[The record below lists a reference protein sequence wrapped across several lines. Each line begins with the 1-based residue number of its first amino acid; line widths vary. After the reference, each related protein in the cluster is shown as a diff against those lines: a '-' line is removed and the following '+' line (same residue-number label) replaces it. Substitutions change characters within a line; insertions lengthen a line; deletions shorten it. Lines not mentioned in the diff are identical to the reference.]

1 MTSHAMAVGAVA
13 GAIASTALQ
22 RHPSFSRKNSKGA
35 TSKSSSSS
43 STERATS
50 TGASSSASA
59 SSRGDGKNVG
69 ILALEVY
76 TPRTYVSQSS
86 LEEHSGVSP
95 GRYTVGLG
103 QEGLAVTGDAEDVNS
118 MALTVT
124 HSLLE
129 KYDIDPNDV
138 GRLEVG
144 TETLV
149 DKSKS
154 TKTVL
159 MDLFGDN
166 TDIEGATVVNACY
179 GGTSAL
185 LNAFNWVE
193 SSAWDGR
200 YAIVV
205 AVDIATYARG
215 PARPTCGAGAVAVL
229 VGRNAP
235 LAFSDLRERATHASN
250 VYDFFKPD
258 HSVEYPTV
266 DGALSQV
273 CYYRALEDCYAKF
286 CDRVDRLNG
295 AGDVTAKDDGHFHAE
310 AADYFVF
317 HAPYNKLVQKSYGR
331 MHLIDAR
338 RRHARELLRKDSEEK
353 KDDEDEKNNNNND
366 ASAPQD
372 RSMGTALAEE
382 YLTKP
387 IEETHSDKAL
397 EGTLKSISKS
407 SYAQRL
413 TDANAAS
420 KIVGNT
426 YTASV
431 FLGLASLVDRVG
443 SRGEL
448 TPGKTAV
455 VFSYGSGALATMYRL
470 HIRDPF
476 ADSSNNSRVFTVDE
490 IARKLDLTSRLAS
503 REEVRPQELDLALE
517 TRARMHRGGAP
528 YSPVY
533 PTVGRMFPGT
543 YYLNGI
549 DSKWV
554 RSYSRVP
561 LDSEPDPAG
570 AMLAPPIVLRLA
582 ERDANSTPATGM
594 LGVMTRSASGNALD
608 KFADAKQRVACVI
621 TGTSAG
627 LPHGEEVGEV
637 FDPSNLQNLVEGK
650 MQCIRPISGSLKAA
664 MLDKNV
670 VQLKKHP
677 NGKTERLP
685 ISSDRDVI
693 KVAAQLGPLDLNA
706 SYGVPEGLAE
716 TMDIAAQVAV
726 AAGLE
731 ALKSASLVSGKSNDP
746 SEWMVPEQ
754 FRDSTGVVYASSF
767 PAMDAAV
774 GEVMRFLQS
783 KTVGAQSAERL
794 VFTLRNRILRAS
806 PDRELSDD
814 DEAAFARLLS
824 RVREVE
830 GGGTGGGG
838 DDASVCSTA
847 SSSPYE
853 FDRKFLF
860 RVLVLGNAQLAQ
872 LAGCRGPNTQTN
884 AACAGTTQAI
894 GMAQDMLIS
903 GRAERVVVVAGD
915 NGSGG
920 TLLPWLGSGFRALGA
935 ATTSEVVEDASCP
948 FDRRRS
954 GMVLGAGGIGMVL
967 ETESSFQRRTKV
979 PALPGCP
986 PCQIR
991 ARLLATQYSNS
1002 AFHGAAL
1009 DRNHIASEL
1018 KRFLNDVEL
1027 VHGVCKA
1034 EIATHGVYLSHE
1046 TSTHAS
1052 PAASCAGN
1060 EVAALRS
1067 AFGDEL
1073 LSKLLIL
1080 NTKGFTGHPMGVS
1093 FEDVAAVEVLMRQV
1107 VPPVPNYKE
1116 RDEYLGNIN
1125 ISRGGPYACRYA
1137 LRFAAGFGSQVAFAL
1152 YASSQHE

>member
-1 MTSHAMAVGAVA
+1 MTSHATLAVGAVA
-13 GAIASTALQ
+13 GAVGAVALQ
-22 RHPSFSRKNSKGA
+22 RHSSFRDGRGRS
-35 TSKSSSSS
+35 TSNV
-43 STERATS
+43 
-50 TGASSSASA
+50 GASA
-59 SSRGDGKNVG
+59 SSASRATTQSQPPSTPRGNGKNVG

-76 TPRTYVSQSS
+76 TPRTYVAQSK
-86 LEEHSGVSP
+86 LEEHSGVAA
-95 GRYTVGLG
+95 GRYTLGLG
-103 QEGLAVTGDAEDVNS
+103 QDALAVTGDAEDVNS

-129 KYDIDPNDV
+129 KYDIDPHDV

-159 MDLFGDN
+159 MDLFPGN
-166 TDIEGATVVNACY
+166 TDIEGATVINACY

-193 SSAWDGR
+193 SDAWDGR

-235 LAFSDLRERATHASN
+235 LALVDPRERATHASN

-266 DGALSQV
+266 DGALSQM
-273 CYYRALEDCYAKF
+273 CYYRALEDCYSKF

-295 AGDVTAKDDGHFHAE
+295 VGKEAGAAKDDAHFNAE

-331 MHLIDAR
+331 MHFMDAR
-338 RRHARELLRKDSEEK
+338 RKHSRELLRKDSEEK
-353 KDDEDEKNNNNND
+353 KDDEDVAGGPEPQD
-366 ASAPQD
+366 SAP
-372 RSMGTALAEE
+372 GIAEE
-382 YLTKP
+382 DLTKP
-387 IEETHSDKAL
+387 IEETYSDKAL
-397 EGTLKSISKS
+397 EGTLKSLSKA
-407 SYAQRL
+407 SYAKRL
-413 TDANAAS
+413 GDANSAS

-431 FLGLASLVDRVG
+431 FLGLASLVDKAS

-470 HIRDPF
+470 HVRDPS
-476 ADSSNNSRVFTVDE
+476 ATPSSGRVFTIDE
-490 IARKLDLTSRLAS
+490 IANKLDLTARLAS
-503 REEVRPQELDLALE
+503 REEVGPQELDLALE

-533 PTVGRMFPGT
+533 PTNGRMFPGT
-543 YYLNGI
+543 YFLNGI
-549 DSKWV
+549 DAKWV

-561 LDSEPDPAG
+561 LNSEPEPVGKAG
-570 AMLAPPIVLRLA
+570 LLAPPIVLRVA
-582 ERDANSTPATGM
+582 ERDANSTPATGI
-594 LGVMTRSASGNALD
+594 LGVMTRSASGTALD
-608 KFADAKQRVACVI
+608 KYDDAKNRIACVI

-627 LPHGEEVGEV
+627 LPHGNEVAEV
-637 FDPSNLQNLVEGK
+637 FDPANLQALVEGR
-650 MQCIRPISGSLKAA
+650 MQCIRPISGTMRMS

-670 VQLKKHP
+670 VQLKKYP
-677 NGKTERLP
+677 GGKTERFP
-685 ISSDRDVI
+685 ISSEKDVI
-693 KVAAQLGPLDLNA
+693 KVAAQLGSLDLND
-706 SYGVPEGLAE
+706 SYGVPAGLAE

-731 ALKSASLVSGKSNDP
+731 ALKSAGLVSGKSNDL
-746 SEWMVPEQ
+746 SEWQLPEQ
-754 FRDSTGVVYASSF
+754 YRDTTGVVYASSF

-774 GEVMRFLQS
+774 GEVMKFLQS

-794 VFTLRNRILRAS
+794 LFTLRNRVLKAS
-806 PDRELSDD
+806 LDRRLGDD
-814 DEAAFARLLS
+814 DEAAFARLLA
-824 RVREVE
+824 RVREIE
-830 GGGTGGGG
+830 GRLPG
-838 DDASVCSTA
+838 DDASVSSTA
-847 SSSPYE
+847 STGPYE

-860 RVLVLGNAQLAQ
+860 RVLVLGNSQLAQ

-903 GRAERVVVVAGD
+903 GRAQRVVVVAGD

-935 ATTSEVVEDASCP
+935 ATTAEAVEDASCP

-954 GMVLGAGGIGMVL
+954 GMILGAGGIGMVL
-967 ETESSFQRRTKV
+967 ETEASCQERMKL
-979 PALPGCP
+979 PAVPGCQ

-1009 DRNHIASEL
+1009 DRKHIGSEL
-1018 KRFLNDVEL
+1018 KRFLNDVEM
-1027 VHGVCKA
+1027 VHGISKA
-1034 EIATHGVYLSHE
+1034 EIATHGVYFSHE

-1052 PAASCAGN
+1052 AASSCAGN

-1116 RDEYLGNIN
+1116 KDEYLGDIK
-1125 ISRGGPYACRYA
+1125 ISKGGAYACRYA

-1152 YASSQHE
+1152 YASAQHE

>member
-1 MTSHAMAVGAVA
+1 MTSRAMAVGAVA
-13 GAIASTALQ
+13 GAIASTAY
-22 RHPSFSRKNSKGA
+22 RRARSNSGIRPSSPDSNNNDGSSNKSNSNA
-35 TSKSSSSS
+35 TSTSNHSSSSS
-43 STERATS
+43 NCSP
-50 TGASSSASA
+50 
-59 SSRGDGKNVG
+59 RGNGKNVG
-69 ILALEVY
+69 ILGIEVY
-76 TPRTYVSQSS
+76 TPRTYISQSF
-86 LEEHSGVSP
+86 LEKHSGVSP
-95 GRYTVGLG
+95 GKYTLGLG
-103 QEGLAVTGDAEDVNS
+103 QEALAITGDAEDVNS
-118 MALTVT
+118 MALTVV

-129 KYDIDPNDV
+129 KYSIDPHSV

-159 MDLFGDN
+159 MDLFDGN
-166 TDIEGATVVNACY
+166 SDIEGATVVNACY
-179 GGTSAL
+179 GGTAAL
-185 LNAFNWVE
+185 LNAFTWVE
-193 SSAWDGR
+193 SDGWDGR

-229 VGRNAP
+229 IGRDAP
-235 LAFSDLRERATHASN
+235 LAFADPRERATHASN

-258 HSVEYPTV
+258 HSVEYPVV

-273 CYYRALEDCYAKF
+273 CYYRALEDCYGRF
-286 CDRVDRLNG
+286 CDRIDRLNG
-295 AGDVTAKDDGHFHAE
+295 VTNKNGADGKVRYFDAE
-310 AADYFVF
+310 SADYFVF

-331 MHLIDAR
+331 MFLIDAR
-338 RRHARELLRKDSEEK
+338 RKHLMKLNRPDSEEK
-353 KDDEDEKNNNNND
+353 KTEDEDDISSKADPQSRPTSD
-366 ASAPQD
+366 AI
-372 RSMGTALAEE
+372 AEE
-382 YLTKP
+382 HLTKP
-387 IEETHSDKAL
+387 IEETYADKAL
-397 EGTLKSISKS
+397 EGTLKSVSKS

-413 TDANAAS
+413 TDSNAAS

-431 FLGLASLVDRVG
+431 FMGIASLIDRVG
-443 SRGEL
+443 GRGDL
-448 TPGKTAV
+448 TPGKSVV

-470 HIRDPF
+470 HVRQPT
-476 ADSSNNSRVFTVDE
+476 SSGVCTIEDM
-490 IARKLDLTSRLAS
+490 AKKLSLTERLAS
-503 REEVRPQELDLALE
+503 REEVDPSELDLALE

-533 PTVGRMFPGT
+533 PTDGRMFPGT

-561 LDSEPDPAG
+561 LDAEPAPPGKAG
-570 AMLAPPIVLRLA
+570 MLAPPIVLRLA
-582 ERDANSTPATGM
+582 KQDAVSTPVTGM
-594 LGVMTRSASGNALD
+594 LDVLTRTVTGNGD
-608 KFADAKQRVACVI
+608 KLTEAKRRVACVI

-627 LPHGEEVGEV
+627 LPCGDDVGEV
-637 FDPSNLQNLVEGK
+637 FDPSNLQRLVEGK
-650 MQCIRPISGSLKAA
+650 MQCIRHISGSLKME

-670 VQLKKHP
+670 VQLVKYP
-677 NGKTERLP
+677 GGKSERVP
-685 ISSDRDVI
+685 VKSDKDVI
-693 KVAAQLGPLDLNA
+693 KVAAQLGSLDLFG

-731 ALKSASLVSGKSNDP
+731 ALKSAGLVPGRSNDP
-746 SEWMVPEQ
+746 SEWKLLEQ
-754 FRDSTGVVYASSF
+754 YRDTTGVVYASSF

-774 GEVMRFLQS
+774 GECMKFLQS
-783 KTVGAQSAERL
+783 KTVGAATAERL
-794 VFTLRNRILRAS
+794 VFTLRNRLLRVS
-806 PDRELSDD
+806 PDRTLADD

-830 GGGTGGGG
+830 GGGDTSSG
-838 DDASVCSTA
+838 DEASVSSTA
-847 SSSPYE
+847 STGPYE

-935 ATTSEVVEDASCP
+935 ATTKEAVEDAACP
-948 FDRRRS
+948 FDKRRS

-967 ETESSFQRRTKV
+967 ETEASCEQRKKV
-979 PALPGCP
+979 QLVPGCQ
-986 PCQIR
+986 PCTMR

-1009 DRNHIASEL
+1009 DRKHIASEL
-1018 KRFLNDVEL
+1018 KRFLNDIEL
-1027 VHGVCKA
+1027 IHGICKA
-1034 EIATHGVYLSHE
+1034 EIASHGVYFSHE

-1052 PAASCAGN
+1052 AAASCAGN
-1060 EVAALRS
+1060 EIAALRS

-1107 VPPVPNYKE
+1107 VPPIPNYKE
-1116 RDEYLGNIN
+1116 KDDYLGDIKL
-1125 ISRGGPYACRYA
+1125 SKGGNYACRYA

-1152 YASSQHE
+1152 YASSQNE